1 MAHDMKL
8 GVLLFPVPGASAQLA
23 RMVEELGF
31 DSLVFADT
39 QNITPEVWGQLML
52 AARDTERIELGTGV
66 TNPGTR
72 DAAVTA
78 SAALAL
84 QVESRGRA
92 FCGIGRGDSS
102 LAKIGRKPVSVD
114 EFEVYV
120 ERLQGYLRGDSVDR
134 DGTPSRLEW
143 HGEVEVPKV
152 PLEIGATGKKVI
164 ELAARHAE
172 RIVFA
177 LAAAEERL
185 ERAIETARRA
195 AAASGRDPDALRLG
209 AWINAVVHPDFAAAR
224 DAVRG
229 GLSAF
234 AHFSGF
240 AGMKPEAMDPSLR
253 EAALHLRS
261 NYDVRDHGR
270 ADTAHARALDDDFVD
285 RFGIVGPVETAVPR
299 FERLAK
305 LGLDFCRVV
314 PGSRDAARDVVTASM
329 MTLATI
335 VRPAWRRRRPASTR
349 GKRIDAAVDTRRD
362 RRLYARQPCPRFSA

>member
-1 MAHDMKL
+1 MKL

-92 FCGIGRGDSS
+92 VCGIGRGDSS
-102 LAKIGRKPVSVD
+102 LAKIGRTPVAVV
-114 EFEVYV
+114 EFEHYV
-120 ERLQGYLRGDSVDR
+120 ERLQGYLRGDAVDR

-143 HGEVEVPKV
+143 YADAQVPKV
-152 PLEIGATGKKVI
+152 PLEIAATGRRVI
-164 ELAARHAE
+164 EMAARHAD

-177 LAAAEERL
+177 VGADEERL
-185 ERAIETARRA
+185 ARAINTARRA
-195 AAASGRDPDALRLG
+195 AAASGRDPDTLRLG
-209 AWINAVVHPDFAAAR
+209 AWINAVVHPDIAAAR
-224 DAVRG
+224 AAVRG

-240 AGMKPEAMDPSLR
+240 AGMKTESMDPALR
-253 EAALHLRS
+253 DAALHLRS
-261 NYDVRDHGR
+261 HYDVRDHGR
-270 ADTAHARALDDDFVD
+270 ADTAHAQALADDFVD
-285 RFGIVGPVETAVPR
+285 RFGIVGPIDTAVRR
-299 FERLAK
+299 FERLAA

-314 PGSRDAARDVVTASM
+314 PGSRDAPPEIIAASM
-329 MTLATI
+329 TSLASI
-335 VRPAWRRRRPASTR
+335 VRPAVA
-349 GKRIDAAVDTRRD
+349 
-362 RRLYARQPCPRFSA
+362 

>member
-1 MAHDMKL
+1 MKL
-8 GVLLFPVPGASAQLA
+8 GVLLFPIPGSSAQLA
-23 RMVEELGF
+23 RTVEDLGF
-31 DSLVFADT
+31 DSMVFADT

-52 AARDTERIELGTGV
+52 AARDTQRIELGTGV

-92 FCGIGRGDSS
+92 VCGIGRGDSA
-102 LAKIGRKPVSVD
+102 LAKIGRTPVAVD

-120 ERLQGYLRGDSVDR
+120 ERLQRYLRGEEVDR

-143 HGEVEVPKV
+143 HREVDVAKV
-152 PLEIGATGKKVI
+152 PVEIGATGKRVI

-177 LAAAEERL
+177 VGADEERL
-185 ERAIETARRA
+185 KRAIDTARRA
-195 AAASGRDPDALRLG
+195 AKASGRDPDTLKLG
-209 AWINAVVHPDFAAAR
+209 AWINAVIHPDVAAAR

-240 AGMKPEAMDPSLR
+240 TGMKPESMDPALR

-270 ADTAHARALDDDFVD
+270 ADTAHARALDADFVD

-305 LGLDFCRVV
+305 LGLDFVRVI
-314 PGSRDAARDVVTASM
+314 PGSRDAPREIVAASM
-329 MTLATI
+329 MTLATT
-335 VRPAWRRRRPASTR
+335 VRQ
-349 GKRIDAAVDTRRD
+349 AV
-362 RRLYARQPCPRFSA
+362 A

>member
-1 MAHDMKL
+1 MAVVDPPWQALGLRGHGHLEYGAAMKL
-8 GVLLFPVPGASAQLA
+8 GVLLFPVPGSSAQLA
-23 RMVEELGF
+23 RMVEDLGF

-39 QNITPEVWGQLML
+39 QNLTPEVWGQLML

-92 FCGIGRGDSS
+92 VCGIGRGDSS
-102 LAKIGRKPVSVD
+102 LAKIGRTPVSVD

-120 ERLQGYLRGDSVDR
+120 ERLQAYLRGEEVDR
-134 DGTPSRLEW
+134 GGTPSRLEW
-143 HGEVEVPKV
+143 HAEAQVPKV
-152 PLEIGATGKKVI
+152 PLEIAATGKRVI

-177 LAAAEERL
+177 MGADEERL
-185 ERAIETARRA
+185 ARAIETARRA
-195 AAASGRDPDALRLG
+195 ASASGRDPDTLLLG
-209 AWINAVVHPDFAAAR
+209 AWINAVVHPDVAAAR

-229 GLSAF
+229 GLSVF

-240 AGMKPEAMDPSLR
+240 AGMKTDSMDPGLR
-253 EAALHLRS
+253 EAALHLRA

-270 ADTAHARALDDDFVD
+270 ADTAHARSLDDEFVD
-285 RFGIVGPVETAVPR
+285 RFGIVGPAETAVPR
-299 FERLAK
+299 FERLAA

-314 PGSRDAARDVVTASM
+314 PGSRDAPREIVAASM
-329 MTLATI
+329 MTLATM
-335 VRPAWRRRRPASTR
+335 VRPAVA
-349 GKRIDAAVDTRRD
+349 
-362 RRLYARQPCPRFSA
+362 

>member
-1 MAHDMKL
+1 MQL
-8 GVLLFPVPGASAQLA
+8 GLLMFPTPRGWAQLA
-23 RMVEELGF
+23 RLAEGMGF

-92 FCGIGRGDSS
+92 VCGIGRGDSS
-102 LAKIGRKPVSVD
+102 LAKIGREPVPVD

-120 ERLQGYLRGDSVDR
+120 ERLQGYLRGEEVDR
-134 DGTPSRLEW
+134 GGTPSRLEW
-143 HGEVEVPKV
+143 HPEAAVPKV
-152 PLEIGATGKKVI
+152 PLEIGETGKRVI

-177 LAAAEERL
+177 LGADEERL
-185 ERAIETARRA
+185 ARAIETARRA
-195 AAASGRDPDALRLG
+195 AAKSGRDPDALQLG
-209 AWINAVVHPDFAAAR
+209 AWINAVVHPDIAAAR
-224 DAVRG
+224 AAVRG

-240 AGMKPEAMDPSLR
+240 AGMKPESMDPALR
-253 EAALHLRS
+253 EAALHLRA
-261 NYDVRDHGR
+261 NYDVREHGR
-270 ADTAHARALDDDFVD
+270 ADSPHARSLDDDFVD
-285 RFGIVGPVETAVPR
+285 RFGIVGP
-299 FERLAK
+299 
-305 LGLDFCRVV
+305 
-314 PGSRDAARDVVTASM
+314 
-329 MTLATI
+329 
-335 VRPAWRRRRPASTR
+335 
-349 GKRIDAAVDTRRD
+349 
-362 RRLYARQPCPRFSA
+362 